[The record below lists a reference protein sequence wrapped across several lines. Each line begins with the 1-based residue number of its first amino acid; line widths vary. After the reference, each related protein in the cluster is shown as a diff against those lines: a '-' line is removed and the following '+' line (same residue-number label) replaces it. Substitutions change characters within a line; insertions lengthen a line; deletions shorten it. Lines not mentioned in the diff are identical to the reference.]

1 MNFKQILIMINAA
14 FVIVNVLLYAP
25 MRLQPVSSQLLGQ
38 LSHDLGILVLSFGSV
53 VNCLGWCILLYIFK
67 AKLIN
72 YSLPLLGLFVWSYAA
87 YDVFQYEPPYWSVEM
102 VYRNKME
109 VQFCVENEHGR
120 VQEFRGSAHGSIAT
134 SGLHDGER
142 DWIRFKWWRGT
153 NADRPEKLN
162 EVLLKPIGARKGD
175 TINIFVDEQNG
186 KLVFACSASR
196 LVDEEQWKTYSEP
209 ETPGVIIAESQPD
222 VP

>member
-1 MNFKQILIMINAA
+1 MKSKQILLMINAA
-14 FVIVNVLLYAP
+14 FVIVNVLLYVA

-38 LSHDLGILVLSFGSV
+38 LSHDLGVLTLSVGSI
-53 VNCLGWCILLYIFK
+53 VNCLGWCIPLYIFK
-67 AKLIN
+67 AKLIS

-87 YDVFQYEPPYWSVEM
+87 YDVFQYEPRYWSVEM

-120 VQEFRGSAHGSIAT
+120 VQAFRGSAHGSIAT

-153 NADRPEKLN
+153 IADRPEQPN

-175 TINIFVDEQNG
+175 NVQIIVNEQNG
-186 KLVFACSASR
+186 KLVFACAAR
-196 LVDEEQWKTYSEP
+196 RVIDREKHKWHSEP

-222 VP
+222 AP